1 MTKSLS
7 KREYEVMSGLALKNV
22 KSITLD
28 EASRLLNMKREYLK
42 VIFHRLEK
50 KKWLE
55 RLERG
60 NYLVVPMEGQYGWSE
75 HPFIVVSRLLST
87 YYISYR
93 TALAHHGLTEQ
104 IPRTIYAATLDRKSK
119 SGMELQDYVF
129 RFIRINERKFYG
141 YQKIKIENHEVNV
154 ASAEKAIVD
163 CLDKEQYAGTIIETA
178 KALSHGSVNIDQ
190 IRRHAIRMKNASL
203 IRRLGY
209 LLDLMTLDSKG
220 LEEHIGKHRDVYLSL
235 KLPRQEIGRSKKWK
249 LIINV
254 RDEDLLEW

>member
-1 MTKSLS
+1 MLKSLS
-7 KREYEVMSGLALKNV
+7 KIEYEVMSELALKNM

-28 EASRLLNMKREYLK
+28 KASRMLNIKREYLK

-60 NYLVVPMEGQYGWSE
+60 NYLIVPMEGQYGWSE
-75 HPFIVVSRLLST
+75 HPFVIVSRVLKT
-87 YYISYR
+87 YYVSYR

-104 IPRTIYAATLDRKSK
+104 IPRMIYTATLDRKSQTRI
-119 SGMELQDYVF
+119 ELHDYVF
-129 RFIRINERKFYG
+129 RFIKVNKRKFYG
-141 YQKIKIENHEVNV
+141 YRQIKIEDHEVNI
-154 ASAEKAIVD
+154 ASVEKAIVD

-178 KALSHGSVNIDQ
+178 KALYHATGYIDQ
-190 IRRHAIRMKNASL
+190 IKRFSIRMKNASL

-209 LLDLMTLDSKG
+209 LLDLMKLDSKG
-220 LEEHIGKHRDVYLSL
+220 MENHIGQHRDIYLSL
-235 KLPRQEIGRSKKWK
+235 KLPRQKIEKSKKWK

-254 RDEDLLEW
+254 RNEDLLEW